1 MERERER
8 EIDGQISGE
17 QWNLNVDEF
26 MDGRRILQLKRKFS
40 FLIRFVCLCS
50 CVDPN
55 EIQLMSTSSALRS
68 LYYIYTYILYIL
80 ASAMPAH
87 FRKIMCEWEH
97 THTHRMADHLQQK
110 QPSGKYKMQSE

>member
-55 EIQLMSTSSALRS
+55 EIQLMSSSSALRALS
-68 LYYIYTYILYIL
+68 LYIYIYPLYIGIGH
-80 ASAMPAH
+80 AST
-87 FRKIMCEWEH
+87 FSK
-97 THTHRMADHLQQK
+97 DHV
-110 QPSGKYKMQSE
+110 